1 VIENRREKD
10 PHQGKNMPGTHVV
23 DDIELIIED
32 IGGGGGNKPPAGGD
46 SGGGDN
52 DANKRRKPTPMS
64 PRRYQTAIV
73 LAMLS
78 IVMFFM
84 ALAVTFLVRKMSSD
98 WVPVHLPFMVWV
110 NTIVILAS
118 SGTIELAR
126 RKQAEG
132 DLQGFRTLWQVT
144 TGLGVL
150 FLIGQLIAWRQ
161 LVDKGFYV
169 STNPASSF
177 FYIFTAAHG
186 VHLLG
191 GVGALCYVL
200 FRNFEKT
207 KLTQSVAAEVTSY
220 YWHFMDGLWLFLLA
234 LLYLGK

>member
-1 VIENRREKD
+1 
-10 PHQGKNMPGTHVV
+10 MPGTHVV

-32 IGGGGGNKPPAGGD
+32 IGGGGGNPPPPSGD
-46 SGGGDN
+46 GGGGDG
-52 DANKRRKPTPMS
+52 DPNKRRKPTPTS
-64 PRRYQTAIV
+64 PRRYQTAVV

-84 ALAVTFLVRKMSSD
+84 ALAVTFLVRKTSSD

-110 NTIVILAS
+110 NTIILLAS
-118 SGTIELAR
+118 SGTMELSR
-126 RKQAEG
+126 RKELGG
-132 DLQGFRTLWQVT
+132 DLKGFRTLWQVT

-150 FLIGQLIAWRQ
+150 FLIGQVIAWRQ
-161 LVDKGFYV
+161 LVDQGFYV

-200 FRNFEKT
+200 FRNFQKT
-207 KLTQSVAAEVTSY
+207 KLTQSVAAEVTSH

>member
-1 VIENRREKD
+1 
-10 PHQGKNMPGTHVV
+10 MPGTHVV

-32 IGGGGGNKPPAGGD
+32 IGGGGGNPPPAGGD
-46 SGGGDN
+46 RGGGDN
-52 DANKRRKPTPMS
+52 DANKHRKPTPTS
-64 PRRYQTAIV
+64 PRRYQTAVI

-84 ALAVTFLVRKMSSD
+84 ALAVAFLVRKMATD

-110 NTIVILAS
+110 NTIVLLAS

-132 DLQGFRTLWQVT
+132 DLKGFRTLWQVT

-150 FLIGQLIAWRQ
+150 FVIGQLIAWRE
-161 LVDKGFYV
+161 LVAKGFYV

-200 FRNFEKT
+200 FRKFENT
-207 KLTQSVAAEVTSY
+207 KLTQSVAAEVTSH